1 MPPKKSKKVQSNEKS
16 ENKEQVEATQLEAQ
30 VESAKEEEKV
40 LVLDLKQKVSISETV
55 DSLIELQA
63 SFKELIGQLSKHT
76 ASSKG
81 ILQSV
86 KKLEKRVN
94 KEIKDARKSK
104 KKGGHKQGDKP
115 KRQPSGFAK
124 PAPISDA
131 LANFLGRK
139 EGCEMARTEVTKLI
153 TTYIHDKKLQNPENK
168 RHILPDEK
176 LGALLC
182 VTDKDQV
189 TYFNLQKY
197 MKLHFPKKVVI
208 NP

>member
-1 MPPKKSKKVQSNEKS
+1 MPPKKSKKTTSKPES
-16 ENKEQVEATQLEAQ
+16 ENKEQVEDKAPP
-30 VESAKEEEKV
+30 VEEKV
-40 LVLDLKQKVSISETV
+40 LVSDSKKQDSTNQTV
-55 DSLIELQA
+55 DSLVELQT
-63 SFKELIGQLSKHT
+63 SFKELIGQLSQHT
-76 ASSKG
+76 VASKG
-81 ILQSV
+81 MLQSV

-94 KEIKDARKSK
+94 KEIKDAKKSK
-104 KKGGHKQGDKP
+104 KKGSHKNGDKP

-131 LANFLGRK
+131 LADFLGK
-139 EGCEMARTEVTKLI
+139 KGGCEMARTEVTKLI

-176 LGALLC
+176 LAALLC

-197 MKLHFPKKVVI
+197 MKQHFPKKAVI